1 MIKSILLSIDG
12 SIYTEPA
19 IRNAIH
25 LAHAFGAKIRVLSVV
40 DVRTFEWAMSVG
52 ADAFVPVIPSAM
64 YLDETKKLQ
73 QQKAA
78 AILQKSEALLREA
91 NLQYTL
97 SQESG
102 SPTEVISEH
111 IRTADLLMMGARGEF
126 AVWKSKDIGETLD
139 YVSRNVNKPI
149 FIVSKDFKPIT
160 KILAAY
166 DGSDTANRALSFAG
180 YLANKLAVAVTV
192 LAVSSRKEEAKR
204 ILKEAEQYLSNYDI
218 TCEKVHLPGTPE
230 SKICGYA
237 HENQFDLI
245 VMGAYG
251 HSRIREAILGSTTQ
265 TVIRM
270 AKIPVLLAK

>member
-19 IRNAIH
+19 IRNAIY
-25 LAHAFGAKIRVLSVV
+25 LARAFGAKIRVLSVV

-52 ADAFVPVIPSAM
+52 ADAFVPVIPSAV
-64 YLDETKKLQ
+64 YLEETKRLQ

-78 AILQKSEALLREA
+78 ATLQKSEELLREA
-91 NLQYTL
+91 NLPYTL

-139 YVSRNVNKPI
+139 YISRNVYKPI
-149 FIVSKDFKPIT
+149 FIVSKDFKPMT

-166 DGSDTANRALSFAG
+166 DGSDTANKALSLAG
-180 YLANKLAVAVTV
+180 YFASKLTLAVTV

-204 ILKEAEQYLSNYDI
+204 VLKEAEEYLSNYDI
-218 TCEKVHLPGTPE
+218 KCKKAHFPGSPE
-230 SKICGYA
+230 AKICGYA
-237 HENQFDLI
+237 HDHQFDLI

-265 TVIRM
+265 TVMRM